1 MEKSRSLAW
10 KWILRVVLGIVT
22 ALVGVVG
29 VMFALFS
36 SWESTH
42 VKELETGSRI
52 VTTALGDIEYA
63 VVGTGVPYLMIHGTP
78 GGYDVA
84 LAARRAMP
92 TPPVDVMTISVSR
105 PGYLRT
111 PLNSGK
117 TFEQQ
122 ADLFAALLDKLTID
136 RAVIVASS
144 GGGYDG
150 LQFALRHPD
159 RCIALVLIAPS
170 VNYEPLPG
178 DSANRFLLGLRDF
191 GIWSAISSS
200 ATRNLVAG
208 AMMKDW
214 NRKDSE
220 QVAFFEGVMKSIIPL
235 GRRFEGVH
243 NDQVQRT
250 DPNIDHWPLD
260 RIAVPTLLIHG
271 TADEN
276 SDYNG
281 SVYVASK
288 VRGAKLVT
296 FPGGD
301 HFLPITH
308 AREVRDQ
315 MRQFVTSRM
324 MEERMLQ

>member
-1 MEKSRSLAW
+1 MK
-10 KWILRVVLGIVT
+10 KWIFRIAVGLVATLGV
-22 ALVGVVG
+22 VVG
-29 VMFALFS
+29 VMFVRFS

-42 VKELETGSRI
+42 LKELEAGSRMM
-52 VTTALGDIEYA
+52 TTALGDIEHA
-63 VVGTGVPYLMIHGTP
+63 VVGTGVPHLMIHGTP

-111 PLNSGK
+111 PLSSGK

-122 ADLFAALLDKLTID
+122 ADLFAALLDKLAID

-159 RCIALVLIAPS
+159 RCIALILIAPS

-178 DSANRFLLGLRDF
+178 DSANRFFLALRDF

-200 ATRNLVAG
+200 AMRNVVAG

-214 NRKDSE
+214 NPKDSE
-220 QVAFFEGVMKSIIPL
+220 QVAFLDGVMKSIIPL
-235 GRRFEGVH
+235 GRRFEGVL

-250 DPNIDHWPLD
+250 DPNIDRWPLE
-260 RIAVPTLLIHG
+260 RITVPTLLIHG

-276 SDYNG
+276 SDYKG
-281 SVYVASK
+281 SEYVASK
-288 VRGAKLVT
+288 VRDAKLVT

-308 AREVRDQ
+308 AQEVRDH
-315 MRQFVTSRM
+315 MRQFVRRHIV
-324 MEERMLQ
+324 EERIVQ